1 MIAYLISVDN
11 VKKLGLVHENANDKL
26 ISVAIRRVQDL
37 KIQEAL
43 GSDLYNELINRVNNN
58 NVTGDY
64 LSLLRDY
71 VAPCLSAYV
80 DAYVSIFIQNKIT
93 NKMENGEEN
102 VDFTDKLEK
111 HGMFYRQRLIDYLE
125 GANFPEYKKTCSEN
139 KSGYSFNWI

>member
-1 MIAYLISVDN
+1 MIAFLISVDN

-26 ISVAIRRVQDL
+26 ISVAIRRVH
-37 KIQEAL
+37 
-43 GSDLYNELINRVNNN
+43 ELRNRVNNN
-58 NVTGDY
+58 TVTGDY
-64 LSLLRDY
+64 LTLLRDY

-125 GANFPEYKKTCSEN
+125 QSNFPEYKKTCDEN